1 MDKLH
6 GAIMQGE
13 RLIWGVLI
21 RVAYGVGQT
30 CFSACPQEL
39 FKTQWVQL
47 Q

>member
-30 CFSACPQEL
+30 CLAMRPKEL
-39 FKTQWVQL
+39 FETQWMKL